1 MSLPSL
7 VGDNIERLVDDA
19 LAETDL
25 RVLTSRDRLARRA
38 LLKLD
43 DSRRCGDKEAWI
55 DGAREF
61 GIVDGDR
68 LALHSGD

>member
-25 RVLTSRDRLARRA
+25 RVLTSRYRLACRA
-38 LLKLD
+38 PRMVD
-43 DSRRCGDKEAWI
+43 DSRRCGDKEASI
-55 DGAREF
+55 GGAQEF
-61 GIVDGDR
+61 GIV
-68 LALHSGD
+68 